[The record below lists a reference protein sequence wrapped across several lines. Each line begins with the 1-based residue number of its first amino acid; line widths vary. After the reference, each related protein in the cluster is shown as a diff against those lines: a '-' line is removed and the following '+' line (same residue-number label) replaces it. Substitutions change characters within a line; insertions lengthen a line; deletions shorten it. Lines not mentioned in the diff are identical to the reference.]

1 MAIRRAPAKV
11 EIRPLAEEEVPIL
24 EQHLRSGPAI
34 RHRQRYRLQEEG
46 GGYCL
51 IAWHDGLPVG
61 HGVISWSGSPDEP
74 MASQL
79 RDCPDIE
86 DLFVLPEYRSRGI
99 GSQLLA
105 ALEGLAR
112 RYGYSR
118 VGLGVA
124 IDNVRAWDLYLRR
137 GYADSGFGEY
147 THYTIYIDDQGRTR
161 ARTES
166 CVYLIKELA

>member
-1 MAIRRAPAKV
+1 MAIRRAAVKI
-11 EIRPLAEEEVPIL
+11 EIRPLAEDEIPIL
-24 EQHLRSGPAI
+24 EQQLRSGPVI
-34 RHRQRYRLQEEG
+34 RHRQRYQLQEEG
-46 GGYCL
+46 EGYCL
-51 IAWHDGLPVG
+51 VAWHDGSPVG
-61 HGVISWSGSPDEP
+61 HGVINWSGAPDEP

-79 RDCPDIE
+79 LECPDIE

-105 ALEGLAR
+105 ALEDLAR
-112 RYGYSR
+112 RFGYSK

-124 IDNVRAWDLYLRR
+124 TDNVRAWKLYLRQ
-137 GYADSGFGEY
+137 GYADSGFGVY
-147 THYTIYIDDQGRTR
+147 PHYTTYVDDQGRTR